1 MSRTTEPQ
9 SLSQTEEDNLM
20 LLESVKEFLVLM
32 EYYYLPP
39 EVRAYQSLIV
49 TCLAKVEA
57 NIQKSDHLIRS
68 SQLATHS

>member
-1 MSRTTEPQ
+1 MSRTTIGLHG
-9 SLSQTEEDNLM
+9 LSQTAEDNLM

-57 NIQKSDHLIRS
+57 NIQKSRS
-68 SQLATHS
+68 PNS

>member
-32 EYYYLPP
+32 GYHYLPP

-57 NIQKSDHLIRS
+57 NIQKSRS
-68 SQLATHS
+68 PNP